1 MNDEKWSELKG
12 TIKEKASDFIEK
24 VEDASSED
32 DMGNKIPAKKEI
44 LEFRVDLGNIK
55 IERVTRP
62 VILEKKAHY
71 HKGSG
76 GAKVEYVL
84 SEDEFTHKLEIF
96 KENEIGEWEKL
107 DLPTERL
114 SF

>member
-12 TIKEKASDFIEK
+12 TIKEKAKNYEESFF
-24 VEDASSED
+24 DATTED

-44 LEFRVDLGNIK
+44 LEFEVELGKIK
-55 IERVTRP
+55 VERLTRP
-62 VILEKKAHY
+62 VILEKKSHY

-76 GAKVEYVL
+76 GAKIEYVL
-84 SEDEFTHKLEIF
+84 SEDEFTHKIEIH
-96 KENEIGEWEKL
+96 KENGIGEWEKL